1 MRTVNER
8 SIFFSS
14 MLNNCARNILFIFL
28 FTIIKLILFDD
39 FKTITFSVKDILG
52 IIIIGISL
60 GCSYCIFYIKK
71 NNSIIIT
78 IIIEFAIFILLDAI
92 LLAIGFFLGWFEKKV
107 ASLISI
113 EMMYILSFFV
123 TSFLVFIYDVDVAK
137 RINKKLKERKK
148 DNLIL

>member
-14 MLNNCARNILFIFL
+14 MLNNCARNFLFIFL
-28 FTIIKLILFDD
+28 FIIIKLILFDD
-39 FKTITFSVKDILG
+39 FKTTTFSVKDILG

-78 IIIEFAIFILLDAI
+78 IIIEFAIFILLDVII
-92 LLAIGFFLGWFEKKV
+92 LAVGFFLGWFEKKV
-107 ASLISI
+107 DSLISI